1 MKDNIKKLS
10 YIHMPM
16 KREFGFEFSWKNA
29 HKNRWKRMA
38 PKNIPC
44 AASTANRRKPQK
56 IVWQAAKKQL
66 RKKYSIKNP
75 QSGRNTGSI

>member
-1 MKDNIKKLS
+1 LDLNFHGKMHIKTV
-10 YIHMPM
+10 
-16 KREFGFEFSWKNA
+16 G
-29 HKNRWKRMA
+29 KRMA

-56 IVWQAAKKQL
+56 IVWQAAKKIVKK
-66 RKKYSIKNP
+66 KKYSKNP